1 MDEAIGLIGFGE
13 VGGLFGAALAADR
26 SRNVCTYDVLLA
38 DATAAPAMRARAS
51 ERGVAAAESLAALLA
66 RSTLV
71 VSAVTASQ
79 ALAVAREAAAHI
91 REGAHFLDVNSAS
104 PGTKAEC
111 ARAIDGAGARY
122 VEAAVMAPVGPSG
135 LRVPMLL
142 GGKHAA
148 RLAPTLAALGFDAK
162 PASERIG
169 AVSAMKMCRSVM
181 VKGLEAITI
190 ECLVAARAYGVE
202 DEVIASLADSYP
214 QTDWER
220 QAGYVFGRVIRHGR
234 RRAEEMR
241 EAAATVR
248 EIGLDGCMAAATAQ
262 RQQWVADLARD
273 GVLDPDREWR
283 DAADAAV
290 ARMRQTVRAAD

>member
-1 MDEAIGLIGFGE
+1 VPTGERVRAGAVPPLADGFSARPE
-13 VGGLFGAALAADR
+13 TAAALESALVPGATVALAPGRPTPGRSGAWLEACGKTQLAASSAEWLWHSGKVD
-26 SRNVCTYDVLLA
+26 LLVWA
-38 DATAAPAMRARAS
+38 VATSRAS
-51 ERGVAAAESLAALLA
+51 VL
-66 RSTLV
+66 
-71 VSAVTASQ
+71 SA
-79 ALAVAREAAAHI
+79 
-91 REGAHFLDVNSAS
+91 
-104 PGTKAEC
+104 
-111 ARAIDGAGARY
+111 Y

-190 ECLVAARAYGVE
+190 ECLMAARAYGVE
-202 DEVIASLADSYP
+202 DEVIASLAESYP